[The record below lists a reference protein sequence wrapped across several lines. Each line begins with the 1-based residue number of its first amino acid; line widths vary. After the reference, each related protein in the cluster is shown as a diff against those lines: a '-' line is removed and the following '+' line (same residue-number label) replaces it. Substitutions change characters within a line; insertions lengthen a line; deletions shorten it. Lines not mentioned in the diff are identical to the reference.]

1 MKPKDPKRN
10 QLKQR
15 LGPGFWIDQND
26 NLHIS
31 LTELLEAE
39 GLPETPENMAKMREI
54 ACEIL
59 KEMSPDAKQINR
71 YTRED

>member
-1 MKPKDPKRN
+1 MKDPKRN
-10 QLKQR
+10 QLKKR

-31 LTELLEAE
+31 LTELLEKF
-39 GLPETPENMAKMREI
+39 GLPETPENLAKMKET
-54 ACEIL
+54 AKKIL
-59 KEMSPDAKQINR
+59 KEMRPDAKQVDR

>member
-10 QLKQR
+10 QLKKR

-31 LTELLEAE
+31 LTELLAVE
-39 GLPETPENMAKMREI
+39 GLPETPENMKKIREI
-54 ACEIL
+54 AAEIL
-59 KEMSPDAKQINR
+59 KEMQPDAKQVDR